1 MLLGAPNQ
9 NTGILG
15 KLRELVVMIHRLT
28 RGVGLKM
35 LIVRYSLS
43 CVYSCREL
51 MES

>member
-1 MLLGAPNQ
+1 MPLGAPNQ

-35 LIVRYSLS
+35 LIVGTVLVVSTAAGN
-43 CVYSCREL
+43 
-51 MES
+51 